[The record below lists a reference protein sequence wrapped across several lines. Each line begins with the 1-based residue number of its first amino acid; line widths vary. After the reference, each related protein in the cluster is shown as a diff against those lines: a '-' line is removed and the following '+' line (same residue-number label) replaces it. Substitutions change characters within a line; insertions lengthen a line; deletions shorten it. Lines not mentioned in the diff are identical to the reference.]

1 MGRIK
6 TKPIKRMSLG
16 LFNKA
21 PEMFHKDF
29 ESNKKVLGKELP
41 GKKTR
46 NMVAGYLTR
55 LKKNN
60 KKILSEDQ

>member
-6 TKPIKRMSLG
+6 TKPIKRMALG
-16 LFNKA
+16 LFGKN

-29 ESNKKVLGKELP
+29 DSNKRVLGNEMP

-60 KKILSEDQ
+60 KKILSENE

>member
-6 TKPIKRMSLG
+6 TKPIKRMALG
-16 LFNKA
+16 LFNKEPA
-21 PEMFHKDF
+21 IFHKDF
-29 ESNKKVLGKELP
+29 DSNKKVLGNEMP
-41 GKKTR
+41 SKKTR

-60 KKILSEDQ
+60 KKILSEDE